1 MVFLVVVGEWQR
13 ERDREMKTGQEWVSD
28 EHLQICTTWVL
39 VAALL
44 FLVGFC
50 FWVLV
55 IRTVRWRRRRRSWP
69 PAMISSSSS
78 SEKQALHASACR
90 YVLFSTIEVVL
101 GIL

>member
-1 MVFLVVVGEWQR
+1 
-13 ERDREMKTGQEWVSD
+13 MKTGQEWVSD
-28 EHLQICTTWVL
+28 AHLQIWTTWVL

-44 FLVGFC
+44 FLVGFG

-55 IRTVRWRRRRRSWP
+55 IRTVRRRRRRS
-69 PAMISSSSS
+69 PAVISSSSS
-78 SEKQALHASACR
+78 SEKQTLHASACR

>member
-1 MVFLVVVGEWQR
+1 
-13 ERDREMKTGQEWVSD
+13 VSD
-28 EHLQICTTWVL
+28 EHLQIWTTWVL

-44 FLVGFC
+44 FLVGFG

-55 IRTVRWRRRRRSWP
+55 IRTVRRRRRRSWP